1 MARGSP
7 LRQPCNQYWIF
18 LEISSEAK
26 TPAKPLGSMYWSE
39 LPFNQFEMNQSDLID
54 MVLLSQ
60 NRISS
65 LSAEEVVQCSL
76 PCTKKTPLLSKP
88 SLNPSVTKCQRLS
101 PATHKLTSAAST
113 LDRWWWTVSTASTR
127 GVVRARAPSSHSVK
141 TTGRAAPNAAAIYPA
156 NTVCPVARSRRLS
169 DRQQQGGGTD
179 VGPRLTGNPDPEHAS
194 SVKLEGG
201 PDLQIAT
208 EAAATGGYMYLGH
221 QELWHARW
229 TTEEKGNNHHLIS
242 ANFNHF
248 AVGQE
253 IYVACCFKI

>member
-1 MARGSP
+1 M
-7 LRQPCNQYWIF
+7 
-18 LEISSEAK
+18 EAK

-60 NRISS
+60 NIMTS

-76 PCTKKTPLLSKP
+76 PLYQKKTPLLSKQ

-208 EAAATGGYMYLGH
+208 EAAATAGYMYLGH

-242 ANFNHF
+242 ANFNYF

>member
-1 MARGSP
+1 
-7 LRQPCNQYWIF
+7 
-18 LEISSEAK
+18 
-26 TPAKPLGSMYWSE
+26 
-39 LPFNQFEMNQSDLID
+39 MNWSDLID

-60 NRISS
+60 NIITS
-65 LSAEEVVQCSL
+65 LSVEEVVQCSL
-76 PCTKKTPLLSKP
+76 PCTKKTPLLSKQT
-88 SLNPSVTKCQRLS
+88 LNPNVTKCQLLS
-101 PATHKLTSAAST
+101 PATHKLTSAVST
-113 LDRWWWTVSTASTR
+113 LDRWWWTVSTASPR

-141 TTGRAAPNAAAIYPA
+141 TTGPAAAAIYPA

-179 VGPRLTGNPDPEHAS
+179 VGPRLTGNPDPGHAS

-208 EAAATGGYMYLGH
+208 EAAATSRYMYLGH
-221 QELWHARW
+221 QELCHARW
-229 TTEEKGNNHHLIS
+229 ATEEKGNNHHLIS

>member
-101 PATHKLTSAAST
+101 PATTQAHKRGLNSRQMVVDGEHCEHARSSA
-113 LDRWWWTVSTASTR
+113 R
-127 GVVRARAPSSHSVK
+127 PSSVV
-141 TTGRAAPNAAAIYPA
+141 TLRENNRP
-156 NTVCPVARSRRLS
+156 CRS
-169 DRQQQGGGTD
+169 
-179 VGPRLTGNPDPEHAS
+179 
-194 SVKLEGG
+194 
-201 PDLQIAT
+201 
-208 EAAATGGYMYLGH
+208 
-221 QELWHARW
+221 
-229 TTEEKGNNHHLIS
+229 
-242 ANFNHF
+242 
-248 AVGQE
+248 
-253 IYVACCFKI
+253 

>member
-1 MARGSP
+1 M
-7 LRQPCNQYWIF
+7 
-18 LEISSEAK
+18 
-26 TPAKPLGSMYWSE
+26 T
-39 LPFNQFEMNQSDLID
+39 
-54 MVLLSQ
+54 
-60 NRISS
+60 S
-65 LSAEEVVQCSL
+65 LSVEEVVQCSL
-76 PCTKKTPLLSKP
+76 PCTKKTPLLSKQ
-88 SLNPSVTKCQRLS
+88 SLNLSVTKCQRLS

-169 DRQQQGGGTD
+169 DRQQRGGGTD

-208 EAAATGGYMYLGH
+208 EAAATAWVHVPWAPRTVARKVDNGG
-221 QELWHARW
+221 
-229 TTEEKGNNHHLIS
+229 KGQQPPL
-242 ANFNHF
+242 NFS
-248 AVGQE
+248 
-253 IYVACCFKI
+253 